1 MRTHKLFIGA
11 ALAAFVTV
19 GAVATDTAPIG
30 RDIARDG
37 GLSSLQGEMVRQ
49 DGEWY
54 IQSGTELHQLH
65 MGPYGYANEDFLSG
79 LSDVSATGF
88 SVPGHMA
95 PIQVIGEADTVEF
108 WHEARYPQWA
118 GEGERRNQVEERLG
132 AAGERQA
139 DARALAFGRSDE
151 IERRATAA
159 RSTPDSRTQ
168 QAERGRPAT
177 RSEDFGRTNRAPRRR

>member
-19 GAVATDTAPIG
+19 GAMASETTPVG

-37 GLSSLQGEMVRQ
+37 GLSSLQGQIVRQ
-49 DGEWY
+49 DGEWF

-65 MGPYGYANEDFLSG
+65 MGPYGYANEDFLAG
-79 LSDVSATGF
+79 AGDVSATGF

-95 PIQVIGEADTVEF
+95 PIQVSGKADAVEF
-108 WHEARYPQWA
+108 WNEARYPQWA

-132 AAGERQA
+132 AAGERQD
-139 DARALAFGRSDE
+139 DARALAFGRSE
-151 IERRATAA
+151 EVERGATAA
-159 RSTPDSRTQ
+159 RTTQ
-168 QAERGRPAT
+168 TGRGVAAT
-177 RSEDFGRTNRAPRRR
+177 RSEDFTRTNRAPRRR